1 MRKMIMI
8 SMFILCFIPFTK
20 SQTLLDIYQKGII
33 KLTPDKNYG
42 SHTDWNRLFDDK
54 DKVVY
59 GNPVGKMKS
68 IVVSEEGEVFVGNY
82 SKYNIYKLDKTG
94 DFIKQFGKKGGKA
107 GEFLYRPT
115 LHGILDNKYVF
126 ASDHQGRIQFY
137 DLKGN
142 FYKMVKIDY
151 MPLQIVALKDN
162 KIAIWGHVA
171 YKGDVKYIVAI
182 KDIETNKEIIVDSYF
197 NSLTNLK
204 AVRIKLKD
212 GTLFSFNPTGVKD
225 RTIIERTPEGNL
237 IVGHNVQDKLSVYNP
252 DGQKI
257 QSINLQQTPKKTTAK
272 EKEEFIQKIK
282 QFLVEKDLYEENK
295 ELLNDPDIYP
305 GIRPVYYAIKTDYQG
320 NILLFHYSEEEGN
333 SFFVYDKEGSYICET
348 TIEQDKFEIDIN
360 ARFSTFQIHPN
371 GLYAYV
377 SVVDSETSEIKIIRT
392 ELK

>member
-1 MRKMIMI
+1 MRKTIMI

-20 SQTLLDIYQKGII
+20 SQTLLDVYQKGMI
-33 KLTPDKNYG
+33 KLTPDKSYG
-42 SHTDWNRLFDDK
+42 SHTNWNDLFDDK

-68 IVVSEEGEVFVGNY
+68 IVVSKEGEVFVGNY
-82 SKYNIYKLDKTG
+82 SKYNIYKLDKQG
-94 DFIKQFGKKGGKA
+94 DFIKQFGKKGGNP

-137 DLKGN
+137 DLVGN

-151 MPLQIVALKDN
+151 MPLQIIALKDN
-162 KIAIWGHVA
+162 KIAIWGHVP
-171 YKGDVKYIVAI
+171 YNGDVKYIVAI

-212 GTLFSFNPTGVKD
+212 GTLFSFSPTGVRD

-257 QSINLQQTPKKTTAK
+257 QTINLQQTPKKTTA
-272 EKEEFIQKIK
+272 EDKEEFIQK
-282 QFLVEKDLYEENK
+282 
-295 ELLNDPDIYP
+295 
-305 GIRPVYYAIKTDYQG
+305 
-320 NILLFHYSEEEGN
+320 
-333 SFFVYDKEGSYICET
+333 
-348 TIEQDKFEIDIN
+348 
-360 ARFSTFQIHPN
+360 
-371 GLYAYV
+371 
-377 SVVDSETSEIKIIRT
+377 
-392 ELK
+392 

>member
-1 MRKMIMI
+1 MRKTIMI

-20 SQTLLDIYQKGII
+20 SQTLLDVYQKGII

-42 SHTDWNRLFDDK
+42 NHTNWNHLFDDK

-68 IVVSEEGEVFVGNY
+68 IAVSDNGEVFIGNY
-82 SKYNIYKLDKTG
+82 SKYNIYKLDQTG
-94 DFIKQFGKKGGKA
+94 NYVKKFGKKGGKK

-115 LHGILDNKYVF
+115 LRGILDNKYVF

-137 DLKGN
+137 DLDGN
-142 FYKMVKIDY
+142 FHKMVKIDY

-162 KIAIWGHVA
+162 KIAIWGHVP
-171 YKGDVKYIVAI
+171 YNGEVKYIVSI

-212 GTLFSFNPTGVKD
+212 GTLFSFSPTGVRD
-225 RTIIERTPEGNL
+225 RTIIESTPEGNL

-257 QSINLQQTPKKTTAK
+257 QTINLQQSPKKTTAEEK
-272 EKEEFIQKIK
+272 EKFIRKIK
-282 QFLVEKDLYEENK
+282 QFLLEKDLYEENK
-295 ELLNDPDIYP
+295 ELLNDPNIYP
-305 GIRPVYYAIKTDYQG
+305 GIRPIFYAVKTDYQG
-320 NILLFHYSEEEGN
+320 NILIFHFSEQEGN
-333 SFFVYDKEGSYICET
+333 SFFVYDKKGSYICET
-348 TIEQDKFEIDIN
+348 TIKPGKYKIDIN
-360 ARFSTFQIHPN
+360 SGFSTFQIHPN

-377 SVVDSETSEIKIIRT
+377 SVIDSETSEIKIIRT
-392 ELK
+392 QLK

>member
-1 MRKMIMI
+1 MKRKIII
-8 SMFILCFIPFTK
+8 SMVLLCFMSSIQ
-20 SQTLLDIYQKGII
+20 SQTLLDVYQKGMI
-33 KLTPDKNYG
+33 KLTPDKSYG
-42 SHTDWNRLFDDK
+42 SHTNWNHLFDDK

-82 SKYNIYKLDKTG
+82 SKYNIYKLDKKG
-94 DFIKQFGKKGGKA
+94 DFIKQFGKKGGNP
-107 GEFLYRPT
+107 GEFLYRPI
-115 LHGILDNKYVF
+115 LHGILDNKYIF

-137 DLKGN
+137 DLDGN

-182 KDIETNKEIIVDSYF
+182 KDIETNKEIIVDNYF

-212 GTLFSFNPTGVKD
+212 GTLFSFSPTGVRD

-257 QSINLQQTPKKTTAK
+257 QTINLQQTPKKTTA
-272 EKEEFIQKIK
+272 EDKEEFIQKIK
-282 QFLVEKDLYEENK
+282 QFLVEKELYEENK
-295 ELLNDPDIYP
+295 ERLNDPDIYP

-320 NILLFHYSEEEGN
+320 NMLLFHYSKEEGN
-333 SFFVYDKEGSYICET
+333 SFFVYDKEGTYICET
-348 TIEQDKFEIDIN
+348 TIEPDKFEIDIN

-392 ELK
+392 QLK